1 MSCVPSDAAGT
12 PEKPLDRR
20 LDWIPATACL
30 LSADR
35 HIAWRR
41 EELERRVRQL
51 AGNLQSQLPRGA
63 VVGSLA
69 DNSPHWLIAD
79 LALHAAGMIHVPLP
93 AFFTKEQIAHVM
105 RASAMA
111 ALICA
116 DADLAARLGFAA
128 TAITDT
134 PLACYFKG
142 RDAAPAPMSR
152 RHDAVAKIT
161 FTSGTTDAP
170 KGVLLTFEQQM
181 ATARS
186 LAAATAALRIERHLC
201 LLPLPVLLEN
211 VAGAYTALLTGA
223 ECICPSLAEVG
234 MQGASGFDARRCLDL
249 VARQRADSLILLP
262 QMLRGLVEVL
272 ETDAARRSAL
282 PALKFVAVGGARTS
296 PALIEHARRLGL
308 PVYEGYGLTECAS
321 VVSVNLP
328 HADRLGSVG
337 RALPGVQLRL
347 ANDGEIQVRGR
358 GYAGYLGADAPAPD
372 AWFTTGD
379 LGTMDEAGY
388 LHIVCRKKSVLVTSF
403 VRNVSPEWP
412 EGLITEHPGIVQA
425 AVFGDARPFLVA
437 VVCAIAPL
445 SDAEI
450 DAHIEHVNTRLP
462 DYARLGGWIRAREPF
477 TPANGLATGNGRA
490 RRDAVYARY
499 AADIEARYG
508 ATPTDRLPQPFTAAT
523 T

>member
-142 RDAAPAPMSR
+142 RDAAPAPMS
-152 RHDAVAKIT
+152 
-161 FTSGTTDAP
+161 
-170 KGVLLTFEQQM
+170 GV
-181 ATARS
+181 
-186 LAAATAALRIERHLC
+186 
-201 LLPLPVLLEN
+201 PVL
-211 VAGAYTALLTGA
+211 A
-223 ECICPSLAEVG
+223 
-234 MQGASGFDARRCLDL
+234 
-249 VARQRADSLILLP
+249 
-262 QMLRGLVEVL
+262 
-272 ETDAARRSAL
+272 
-282 PALKFVAVGGARTS
+282 
-296 PALIEHARRLGL
+296 
-308 PVYEGYGLTECAS
+308 
-321 VVSVNLP
+321 
-328 HADRLGSVG
+328 
-337 RALPGVQLRL
+337 
-347 ANDGEIQVRGR
+347 
-358 GYAGYLGADAPAPD
+358 
-372 AWFTTGD
+372 
-379 LGTMDEAGY
+379 
-388 LHIVCRKKSVLVTSF
+388 
-403 VRNVSPEWP
+403 
-412 EGLITEHPGIVQA
+412 
-425 AVFGDARPFLVA
+425 
-437 VVCAIAPL
+437 
-445 SDAEI
+445 
-450 DAHIEHVNTRLP
+450 
-462 DYARLGGWIRAREPF
+462 
-477 TPANGLATGNGRA
+477 
-490 RRDAVYARY
+490 
-499 AADIEARYG
+499 
-508 ATPTDRLPQPFTAAT
+508 
-523 T
+523 

>member
-1 MSCVPSDAAGT
+1 MTCVPSKAAGT
-12 PEKPLDRR
+12 PKEPLDSP

-30 LSADR
+30 LSADQ
-35 HIAWRR
+35 HVAWRR
-41 EELERRVRQL
+41 EELERRVRTL
-51 AGNLQSQLPRGA
+51 ADALQSQLPRGA

-93 AFFTKEQIAHVM
+93 AFFTNEQIAHAM
-105 RASAMA
+105 RASGMA
-111 ALICA
+111 ALICG
-116 DADLAARLGFAA
+116 DADFAARLGFGA
-128 TAITDT
+128 TAIQDT
-134 PLACYFKG
+134 PLACYLG
-142 RDAAPAPMSR
+142 DRDAAPAPMSR
-152 RHDAVAKIT
+152 CHDPIAKIT

-181 ATARS
+181 ATARG
-186 LAAATAALRIERHLC
+186 LAAATAALGIERHLC

-211 VAGAYTALLTGA
+211 VAGAYTALLAGA
-223 ECICPSLAEVG
+223 DCICPGLAEVG

-249 VARQRADSLILLP
+249 VIRQRADSLILLP
-262 QMLRGLVEVL
+262 QMLRGLVEAL
-272 ETDAARRSAL
+272 EADAAKRSAL

-296 PALIEHARRLGL
+296 PMLIEHARRLGL

-328 HADRLGSVG
+328 HADRLASVG
-337 RALPGVQLRL
+337 RALPGVEIRL
-347 ANDGEIQVRGR
+347 ANDGEVQVRGR
-358 GYAGYLGADAPAPD
+358 AYAGYLGAGAPAPD
-372 AWFTTGD
+372 AWFATGD
-379 LGTMDEAGY
+379 LGTMDEADH
-388 LHIVCRKKSVLVTSF
+388 LHIVGRKKSVLVTSF
-403 VRNVSPEWP
+403 GRNVSPEWP
-412 EGLITEHPGIVQA
+412 EGLLAEHPGIVQS

-437 VVCAIAPL
+437 VVCAGAPL

-450 DAHIEHVNTRLP
+450 DAHIAQVNARLP

-477 TPANGLATGNGRA
+477 TPANGLATANGRV
-490 RRDAVYARY
+490 RRDAVYARH
-499 AADIEARYG
+499 ADDIEALYG